1 MKYNNQCEGTHYETP
16 AIHTMEILSEGT
28 FLQGSGFDKYSEW
41 NDGGIEDKFNDLG
54 SF

>member
-28 FLQGSGFDKYSEW
+28 LASSMESYEVVDDS
-41 NDGGIEDKFNDLG
+41 DKFLIT
-54 SF
+54 F